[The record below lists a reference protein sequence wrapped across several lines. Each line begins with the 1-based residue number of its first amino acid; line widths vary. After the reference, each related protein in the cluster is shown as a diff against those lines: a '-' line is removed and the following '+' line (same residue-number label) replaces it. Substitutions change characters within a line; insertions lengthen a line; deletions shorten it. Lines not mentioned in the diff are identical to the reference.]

1 MSASMAI
8 WRLFDLL
15 MLLMIVR
22 VFLTWIPNINWYNQP
37 FKLLKDISDP
47 IFEPFRRILPPIGG
61 LDLSPILAFIV
72 IGLIQRLI
80 VSLMVNIGL

>member
-1 MSASMAI
+1 MSASMAV

-15 MLLMIVR
+15 LLLMVVR

-37 FKLLKDISDP
+37 FKLLKDICDP
-47 IFEPFRRILPPIGG
+47 IFEPFRRILPPMSG

-72 IGLIQRLI
+72 IGLVQRLI
-80 VSLMVNIGL
+80 VRLMLHVGL